1 MKQLISR
8 WIKKNLP
15 TIAGVI
21 IGAIGGFLYWKFV
34 GCSSGQ
40 CPITS
45 SPTNSTLYGALM
57 GGLLFSM
64 IKSNKPKES
73 RNQDSANNITKK
85 I

>member
-1 MKQLISR
+1 MRQKILQF
-8 WIKKNLP
+8 IKKNILIVAG
-15 TIAGVI
+15 IA

-45 SPTNSTLYGALM
+45 SPVNSTLYGALM

-64 IKSNKPKES
+64 GKPGKKKDKEKP
-73 RNQDSANNITKK
+73 DTAE
-85 I
+85 